1 MDRDAMQAPDAQ
13 VLLSDGT
20 EKMLN
25 EFWRTQPLALIFLR
39 HFG

>member
-13 VLLSDGT
+13 VLLAGGT
-20 EKMLN
+20 KKMLSD
-25 EFWRTQPLALIFLR
+25 FWRTRPLALIFLR